1 MSCIICGKP
10 TRPGTDICS
19 STCALQKTPELSKE
33 DNEEPENDK
42 RSRTVLSLT
51 RSLEEVTML
60 NNTKLQEVPVVQVKH
75 RWMKNRNL
83 VSNRTVL
90 SFDDCGIAKM
100 ARLGSVLE
108 DIGALM
114 KRFPGQMTICRDE
127 EKVEKVEEKP
137 VVVEERVEEVKVEE
151 VKVEEVKVEEP
162 MEEVEDLVE
171 EFVKELKVEDLME
184 VEDKV
189 LPPIIRKKKQPLP
202 YTKTKTEK

>member
-1 MSCIICGKP
+1 
-10 TRPGTDICS
+10 
-19 STCALQKTPELSKE
+19 
-33 DNEEPENDK
+33 
-42 RSRTVLSLT
+42 
-51 RSLEEVTML
+51 
-60 NNTKLQEVPVVQVKH
+60 
-75 RWMKNRNL
+75 MKNRNL